1 MAENQDNNE
10 IEYMTNKEDISYPQD
25 IDVIFNDDDD
35 DNVKLIIP
43 DYNDMKD
50 FENNSQ
56 DDFISDDDLDF
67 VDSVAASSHDLD
79 VVFEDDEPIEVDD
92 NPVLEIREEEPQ
104 KEETPSI
111 LNLDEKENQEA
122 EEPLTFGEPENDT
135 EPLVQTE
142 ESTVNSEVPENLSEE
157 TEEEEII
164 NLDEEEEPSELQDV
178 IVIEQ
183 ETKNEDIEIISP
195 ALPQEEIIPPEV
207 EPDEVISLEEPEDV
221 VLTEETKEE
230 QKEDIV
236 VLEESTEEEEPIS
249 EPAFV
254 EEPALVEEETQ
265 DFVIDTKVETE
276 LVDSALNELN
286 NSSDFEIIE
295 ESETN
300 DIPLKLEEETLKEEE
315 THNFTI
321 SSEPEVVAAETS
333 SDDDII
339 KSVLALQ
346 DDEEEIV
353 KTEEEEILEE
363 NVFAVSNIDETR
375 GFYFAKNEQTF
386 ALFGYIND
394 EIFLL
399 KDFQELYDKNLGIR
413 LEERKFYSESYL
425 VKVNSQKFLVEVDET
440 SMKLVM
446 EF

>member
-10 IEYMTNKEDISYPQD
+10 IEYMTNKEEISYPQD

-35 DNVKLIIP
+35 DNVNLIIP

-67 VDSVAASSHDLD
+67 VDSVDFSSHDLD

-92 NPVLEIREEEPQ
+92 NPVLEIREEVQ
-104 KEETPSI
+104 EEAHSI
-111 LNLDEKENQEA
+111 INIVEEDEKSQF
-122 EEPLTFGEPENDT
+122 EEPESYT
-135 EPLVQTE
+135 EPLIQAEDSPANSETVEISSEQTE
-142 ESTVNSEVPENLSEE
+142 ED
-157 TEEEEII
+157 EII
-164 NLDEEEEPSELQDV
+164 NLDEEEEPAELQDV

-183 ETKNEDIEIISP
+183 ETKSEDIEIISP
-195 ALPQEEIIPPEV
+195 PLPEEEINPPEV
-207 EPDEVISLEEPEDV
+207 EPDEVISLDEPEDV
-221 VLTEETKEE
+221 GLTEEIGAEPS
-230 QKEDIV
+230 EDVV
-236 VLEESTEEEEPIS
+236 VLEEPTVDEELTV
-249 EPAFV
+249 EPAIV
-254 EEPALVEEETQ
+254 EETSDIEEIQ

-295 ESETN
+295 ENEIN

-321 SSEPEVVAAETS
+321 DSEPEVVAAETF
-333 SDDDII
+333 SDDYII
-339 KSVLALQ
+339 KSVLFPQ
-346 DDEEEIV
+346 NTEKENE

-363 NVFAVSNIDETR
+363 TVFAVSNIDETR

-386 ALFGYIND
+386 AFFGYIND

-440 SMKLVM
+440 SMRIAM